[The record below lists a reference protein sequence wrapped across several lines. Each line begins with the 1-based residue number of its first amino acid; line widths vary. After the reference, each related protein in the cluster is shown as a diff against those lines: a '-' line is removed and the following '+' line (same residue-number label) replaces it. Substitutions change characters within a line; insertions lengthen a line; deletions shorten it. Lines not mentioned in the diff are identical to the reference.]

1 MTVAAKLLIWFLSMM
16 KSFAKCIEAEKDG
29 AMPMASSLK
38 RIIGSEKAKPTV
50 IAFRAR
56 LRIAVTDCNLSILV
70 AADIPVQFL
79 SQGCPYTFSALISYK
94 TRKIYLRKTR
104 SRLKRL

>member
-1 MTVAAKLLIWFLSMM
+1 M

-29 AMPMASSLK
+29 AMPITSSLK

-50 IAFRAR
+50 VAVRAR
-56 LRIAVTDCNLSILV
+56 LRIAAADCNLSILV
-70 AADIPVQFL
+70 AADIPVKFL
-79 SQGCPYTFSALISYK
+79 SQGCPYPFSALISYK
-94 TRKIYLRKTR
+94 TRKIHSRKIR